1 MDTLRRYRHYIGVL
15 FDRGE
20 RWRLAL
26 SVLCSVALAL
36 MDTASV
42 LLVAPLVLAMGGDWQ
57 DGAAG
62 TVAHTMGITDQTT
75 LVLVLMCASVGG
87 FVLKDLLT
95 IAYTWWSNTL
105 MARIRADAQIAMTE
119 HYMRLPY
126 YRHADLGLATVLR
139 KTTTSVT
146 QAYVTFTGGLLSALH
161 QLLTVAFISVALIIS
176 APVVSLVLIVIIV
189 LASVAFLCLTRPVNE
204 RISREGMA
212 STEAG
217 YNATFDAFGAIKETQ
232 LRHSYDYFMSAIAPP
247 ERTNAYLQR
256 TAGFLSSLPKQLM
269 EILFMVGLVLAF
281 LVAAWLGQSG
291 SILGSLALL
300 VGGAFRMLPTIAG
313 FLGSLNGMRQ
323 GEAGTREFV
332 EDKLAARRASTWRTG
347 SVAQPC
353 AAPARPLVL
362 HHEIRAEDIRFRYS
376 TGAPEVLSGISLT
389 IPAGRTTALVGG
401 SGAGKSTLLDLIMGL
416 QRPTSGRL
424 LVDGTDVVTNL
435 AGWQSNIGVVPQ
447 EVFLTDRTIAE
458 NVAFDCAKEDIDEAL
473 VEQALRQADIWD
485 FVREQ
490 PEGIWSSFGERGR
503 RLSGGQRQ
511 RIGIARALYRRPSVL
526 VLDEAT
532 SALDNE
538 TEARIAETITA
549 LGKEIT
555 VIIVAHRLS
564 TVRDA
569 DMIAFL
575 VDGTVEATGTFA
587 QLQERSEGFRRLVEL
602 ASLEEPS

>member
-1 MDTLRRYRHYIGVL
+1 MDTFRRYRHYVGVL

-20 RWRLAL
+20 RWRLVL
-26 SVLCSVALAL
+26 SVLWSSGLAL

-42 LLVAPLVLAMGGDWQ
+42 LLIGPLVLALGGDWRS
-57 DGAAG
+57 GAAG
-62 TVAHTMGITDQTT
+62 SVAQALGVTEQTT
-75 LVLVLMCASVGG
+75 LVLVLLCATVGG
-87 FVLKDLLT
+87 FILKDLLT
-95 IAYTWWSNTL
+95 IAYTWWSNTF
-105 MARIRADAQIAMTE
+105 MARVRSEARIAMTE

-126 YRHADLGLATVLR
+126 HHHAHLGLGVILR
-139 KTTTSVT
+139 KTDVSVL
-146 QAYVTFTGGLLSALH
+146 QAYSTFTGGLLAAVN
-161 QLLTVAFISVALIIS
+161 QCLTIAFIAIALVVA
-176 APVVSLVLIVIIV
+176 APVVSLVLIVVIGASSAAYLR
-189 LASVAFLCLTRPVNE
+189 LARPVND
-204 RISREGMA
+204 RISAEGLSA
-212 STEAG
+212 AESAF
-217 YNATFDAFGAIKETQ
+217 NSAFDAFGAIKETQ
-232 LRHSYDYFMSAIAPP
+232 LRRSYGYFMSSIAPP
-247 ERTNAYLQR
+247 VRKAAYLQR
-256 TAGFLSSLPKQLM
+256 TSVVLSSLPKQLI
-269 EILFMVGLVLAF
+269 EILFMVGLAVAF
-281 LVAAWLGQSG
+281 LVSAWLGQGG
-291 SILGSLALL
+291 SILTSLALL
-300 VGGAFRMLPTIAG
+300 VAGAFRMLPTVAG
-313 FLGSLNGMRQ
+313 LLGSLSGMRQ

-332 EDKLAARRASTWRTG
+332 HDKIAARQTSSWRAPTAPRE
-347 SVAQPC
+347 APP
-353 AAPARPLVL
+353 APAPLPL
-362 HHEIRAEDIRFRYS
+362 TRDLRAEDVRFRYS
-376 TGAPEVLSGISLT
+376 PEGPEVLAGVSLT
-389 IPAGRTTALVGG
+389 IPAGATAAFVGG

-416 QRPTSGRL
+416 QTPTSGRL
-424 LVDGTDVVTNL
+424 LVDGVDVADHL
-435 AGWQSNIGVVPQ
+435 PAWQRNIGVVPQ

-458 NVAFDCAKEDIDEAL
+458 NVAFDCAREDIDESR

-490 PEGIWSSFGERGR
+490 PEGMWSSFGERGR

-538 TEARIAETITA
+538 TEARIAETIGA